1 MKKNEKNMMVKVTSG
16 IDVVGCCVEW
26 SGVECCVVMITE

>member
-1 MKKNEKNMMVKVTSG
+1 MMVKVTSG

-26 SGVECCVVMITE
+26 SGVLCCNDHRVM